1 MKKFLVIG
9 NPIDHSLSPK
19 LHNFW
24 IKKNNLD
31 AIYGKLEVFK
41 SDLTELCENLKQN
54 RLDGLNVTVPFK
66 KDIIPHINVLSGHAL
81 RTKSVNTISV
91 ENGNL
96 IGHNTDID
104 GFELSIKKLNYDLTN
119 KSVIILG
126 AGGVVPSIIYSL
138 KRMKTSKIFVSNR
151 TKKKAEELKDL
162 FSDLQIIN
170 WGELV
175 NFDMIINATSL
186 GLNEKDEFNQNF
198 SQFGKNKFFYDVIY
212 DPYKTNFFNVG
223 NEKGNVYEN
232 GLNMFLYQAQKAF
245 NIWHNIE
252 PDINEEVIKFLKIKS
267 MRLKNKVAIITG
279 SASGFGKGI
288 AKKFTE
294 EGAKLIM
301 VDLNSKLLKSFKRF
315 VTRSFYCRCLKSL
328 KF

>member
-41 SDLTELCENLKQN
+41 SDLTELCENLKQSQLN
-54 RLDGLNVTVPFK
+54 GLNVTVPFK

-119 KSVIILG
+119 KSIIILG
-126 AGGVVPSIIYSL
+126 AGGVVPSIIYAL
-138 KRMKTSKIFVSNR
+138 KRMNTSKIFVSNR
-151 TKKKAEELKDL
+151 TKEKAEELKDL
-162 FSDLQIIN
+162 FTDLQIIN

-186 GLNEKDEFNQNF
+186 GLNKKDEFDQNF
-198 SQFGKNKFFYDVIY
+198 SQFGKNKFFYDIIY
-212 DPYKTNFFNVG
+212 DPYKTNFFHAG

-252 PDINEEVIKFLKIKS
+252 PDINEEVINFLK
-267 MRLKNKVAIITG
+267 N
-279 SASGFGKGI
+279 
-288 AKKFTE
+288 
-294 EGAKLIM
+294 
-301 VDLNSKLLKSFKRF
+301 
-315 VTRSFYCRCLKSL
+315 
-328 KF
+328 

>member
-54 RLDGLNVTVPFK
+54 RLDGLNITVPFK

-186 GLNEKDEFNQNF
+186 GLNEKDKFDQNF

-212 DPYKTNFFNVG
+212 DPYKTNFFHVG
-223 NEKGNVYEN
+223 NEKNNIYEN

-252 PDINEEVIKFLKIKS
+252 PDINEEVIEFLK
-267 MRLKNKVAIITG
+267 N
-279 SASGFGKGI
+279 
-288 AKKFTE
+288 
-294 EGAKLIM
+294 
-301 VDLNSKLLKSFKRF
+301 
-315 VTRSFYCRCLKSL
+315 
-328 KF
+328 

>member
-54 RLDGLNVTVPFK
+54 RIDGLNVTVPFK
-66 KDIIPHINVLSGHAL
+66 KDIIPHINILSGHAL

-138 KRMKTSKIFVSNR
+138 KKMKTSKIFVSNR

-186 GLNEKDEFNQNF
+186 GLNKQDEFDQNF

-212 DPYKTNFFNVG
+212 DPYKTNFFHVG
-223 NEKGNVYEN
+223 NEKSNVYEN

-252 PDINEEVIKFLKIKS
+252 PDINEEVIEFLK
-267 MRLKNKVAIITG
+267 N
-279 SASGFGKGI
+279 
-288 AKKFTE
+288 
-294 EGAKLIM
+294 
-301 VDLNSKLLKSFKRF
+301 
-315 VTRSFYCRCLKSL
+315 
-328 KF
+328 